1 MIAVGVGCRSGCPA
15 EDIVALVEEALALL
29 PDGGRP
35 SGLFSIAAKQGEAG
49 LAEAAQRLALPL
61 TFLDAAVLR
70 RVAGVAKS
78 RSRRVEALF
87 GLPSVAE
94 TAALAGA
101 GQGAVLLVAR
111 LSAPRAT
118 CAIAGPGA

>member
-1 MIAVGVGCRSGCPA
+1 MIAIGVGCRKGCPSG
-15 EDIVALVEEALALL
+15 DIVALVRQALAVL
-29 PDGGRP
+29 PVGARP
-35 SGLFSIAAKQGEAG
+35 AGMFSIADKQGEAG
-49 LAEAAQRLALPL
+49 LADAARDLGLPL

-70 RVAGVAKS
+70 LVAGDAKS
-78 RSRRVEALF
+78 CSRRVEELY

-111 LSAPRAT
+111 LTAPRAT
-118 CAIAGPGA
+118 CAIAGRS